1 MDSVTLGSGD
11 NAITVDL
18 KQPSSPSAVYDC
30 ISGPGWRSHCAALGL
45 CWVEPARPPGRSQTP
60 EAMAEW
66 RRHRKPVR
74 AYSYDV
80 AEYGGQVFD
89 ALVGRGYSPSQVH
102 RAAVDCYN
110 QLAALFL
117 EMEAGDEPVDDAAE
131 VAEREGNSE
140 APPV

>member
-1 MDSVTLGSGD
+1 MDSVTIGKGD

-45 CWVEPARPPGRSQTP
+45 CWVEPARPHGRNQTP
-60 EAMAEW
+60 EALAEW

-74 AYSYDV
+74 SYSADV
-80 AEYGGQVFD
+80 VSYGGQVFD
-89 ALVGRGYSPSQVH
+89 ELVKRGYSPSQVH

-110 QLAALFL
+110 QLASHFL
-117 EMEAGDEPVDDAAE
+117 DLEGDDEPDDEAE
-131 VAEREGNSE
+131 VSEREGNSE
-140 APPV
+140 APPA